1 MDPSSKHSLAA
12 FLENHLPPPNF
23 NFVFWNMGLGDRVE
37 RDDVYKTPSEL
48 GTEWMPGTRCHG
60 YCTVLVVFF
69 LPWLM
74 TSWFGRRGLLVPSLW
89 HGDNVLKRNI

>member
-37 RDDVYKTPSEL
+37 RDNVYKTPSEL

-60 YCTVLVVFF
+60 YCHGSCCF
-69 LPWLM
+69 LPSVADDFLVWEARFAGSL
-74 TSWFGRRGLLVPSLW
+74 SLARR
-89 HGDNVLKRNI
+89 